1 MILDTIRSKF
11 DLLVA
16 KLIGA
21 VRSKT
26 IWLNGLFLVF
36 LDQLPN
42 ILGNLATSLPELQPY
57 LGPVLYRNVSLFLII
72 GNLYLRFR
80 TKTPLEVK

>member
-1 MILDTIRSKF
+1 MNSFYSKLE
-11 DLLVA
+11 LLGA
-16 KLIGA
+16 KLVGA

-26 IWLNGLFLVF
+26 IWLNGLFLLF

-42 ILGNLATSLPELQPY
+42 ILGNLAQTLPTLQPY
-57 LGPVLYRNVSLFLII
+57 LGDALYRNVSLFLIL
-72 GNLYLRFR
+72 GNLYLRFK